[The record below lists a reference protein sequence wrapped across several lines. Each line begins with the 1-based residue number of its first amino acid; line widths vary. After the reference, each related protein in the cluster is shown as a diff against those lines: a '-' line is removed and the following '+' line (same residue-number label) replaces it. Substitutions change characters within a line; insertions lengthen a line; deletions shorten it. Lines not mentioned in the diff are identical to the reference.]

1 MKGRIPVLLALAL
14 ALCSGFMP
22 RRDVAPAPQ
31 PEASWPDS
39 VKEAYLYTE
48 GLKRLL
54 IDGDTLAARGLL
66 RRSLAADSSY
76 APAWYQLAS
85 GGMYDHPDTA
95 VGYARRAYEL
105 DTANKWYGRLY
116 GQMLVRGERYDEARV
131 LYRKLLRDDPRDPD
145 NYRILAILYQQA
157 GMPDSAVRLLDSA
170 ELRFGKIP
178 LLVSLKRQLLV
189 STGQIDRALE
199 EAKILAEAVPY
210 EMENRLVLGELYSMV
225 RADSLA
231 LAEFRAAVAIDSTSV
246 AALASL
252 AEYYN
257 RRHEYRAYLGVVKRL
272 FMLDGLPLQ
281 DKVSYFRQLTSDLR
295 FYREYFFQVDELAS
309 TLLLRYPMDKEV
321 VKLYGE
327 HLIASG
333 QLDRALAHY
342 KLHLADRPPQLDYY
356 TMVIDIESFNKHVD
370 SVDRYVDR
378 AIALFPD
385 NPELYLRRGHVLAY
399 AGRNDEAVRSYR
411 QSLRRADTDSLRSV
425 VWGFIGDAYHQMDEA
440 AAAGSWEQKRY
451 RDASYAAYDRA
462 LAYWSNNVGVL
473 NNYAYFLSLEGR
485 DLMRA
490 LDMAGRVVAMTD
502 NNPTY
507 LDTYAWVLFKL
518 GRLAEA
524 KKTMQQAISLDPQN
538 SPDLQAHYGDILFAL
553 GERFMAEVYWRKALD
568 NGFDADEIA
577 RRLEQ
582 LKATADP

>member
-22 RRDVAPAPQ
+22 RRDAAPAPQ
-31 PEASWPDS
+31 PEASWPDT

-66 RRSLAADSSY
+66 RRSLAADSCY
-76 APAWYQLAS
+76 APAWYQLAA

-116 GQMLVRGERYDEARV
+116 GQMLVRGERYDQARV

-246 AALASL
+246 PALASL

-309 TLLLRYPMDKEV
+309 TLLLRYPTDKEV

-378 AIALFPD
+378 LSPCSPTIRSSTSGEGMCWPM
-385 NPELYLRRGHVLAY
+385 PVVTTRRY
-399 AGRNDEAVRSYR
+399 AVTGSRC
-411 QSLRRADTDSLRSV
+411 
-425 VWGFIGDAYHQMDEA
+425 A
-440 AAAGSWEQKRY
+440 APTRTRCA
-451 RDASYAAYDRA
+451 ASYGALSGTPITRWTRPPPRVRGSRNVAGTPLTRPTTGRSPTGAAM
-462 LAYWSNNVGVL
+462 WGCS
-473 NNYAYFLSLEGR
+473 
-485 DLMRA
+485 
-490 LDMAGRVVAMTD
+490 TIT
-502 NNPTY
+502 PTSS
-507 LDTYAWVLFKL
+507 ASR
-518 GRLAEA
+518 GG
-524 KKTMQQAISLDPQN
+524 I
-538 SPDLQAHYGDILFAL
+538 
-553 GERFMAEVYWRKALD
+553 
-568 NGFDADEIA
+568 
-577 RRLEQ
+577 
-582 LKATADP
+582 